1 MNLKKILQKRAE
13 KDAEALLSE
22 EDELFIQQLARAYD
36 EKKDA
41 KKKGGKQKSKNDK
54 DK

>member
-22 EDELFIQQLARAYD
+22 EDELFIQRLAQAY
-36 EKKDA
+36 EIKDA
-41 KKKGGKQKSKNDK
+41 KGKDKKQKSKNDK
-54 DK
+54 VK